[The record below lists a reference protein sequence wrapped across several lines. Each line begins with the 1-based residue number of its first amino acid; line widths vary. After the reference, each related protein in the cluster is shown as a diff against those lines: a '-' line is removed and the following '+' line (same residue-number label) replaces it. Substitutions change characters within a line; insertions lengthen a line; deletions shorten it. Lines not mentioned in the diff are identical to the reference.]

1 MDNINEAFCAWV
13 RHMRTKSLQTGG
25 ERYKMYVSDDATVYD
40 RSAKLFYHPTKSL
53 ALTAA
58 DIEEFGL
65 DSQEASVFEVIPA
78 TSDAIG
84 RYYVMTVHG
93 LLGSS
98 AEAPYAYD
106 YSFFYTTFASAK
118 AAGDLWA
125 SNIRC
130 KTPWFAVL
138 RLVDKGADGSL
149 LV

>member
-1 MDNINEAFCAWV
+1 MAYVVTNNRSICFFHQQSGEAEPFAEVSSLREADFCLSKEVACDLHQQV
-13 RHMRTKSLQTGG
+13 
-25 ERYKMYVSDDATVYD
+25 EFFCPD
-40 RSAKLFYHPTKSL
+40 R
-53 ALTAA
+53 
-58 DIEEFGL
+58 
-65 DSQEASVFEVIPA
+65 QEASVFEVIPA

-84 RYYVMTVHG
+84 RYYVATVHG

-125 SNIRC
+125 RNTRC

-149 LV
+149 LI